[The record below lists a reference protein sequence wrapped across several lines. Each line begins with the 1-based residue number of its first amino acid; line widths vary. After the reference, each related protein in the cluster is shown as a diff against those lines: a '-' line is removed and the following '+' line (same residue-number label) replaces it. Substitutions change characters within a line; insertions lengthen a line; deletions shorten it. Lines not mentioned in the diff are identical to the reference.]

1 LSTLTPSRPRRL
13 LAILT
18 ITPGILAASVI
29 LATLVLLA
37 VDGHPEGVLTAAV
50 GATVPV
56 MLRGARHLPELAR
69 SARSARSARA
79 AHPSHSARLT
89 IKLEPTSARP
99 TTTEIR
105 GPRILAPS

>member
-1 LSTLTPSRPRRL
+1 LSTLTPSRPRCL
-13 LAILT
+13 LAILA
-18 ITPGILAASVI
+18 IALGILAASLV

-37 VDGHPEGVLTAAV
+37 VDGHPEGVLAAAV

-56 MLRGARHLPELAR
+56 MLRGARHLLEFAL
-69 SARSARSARA
+69 SARSARA
-79 AHPSHSARLT
+79 ARPSHSARLR

>member
-1 LSTLTPSRPRRL
+1 MSTLTPSRPRRL
-13 LAILT
+13 LAILA
-18 ITPGILAASVI
+18 IAPGILAAAIV
-29 LATLVLLA
+29 LATLILLA
-37 VDGHPEGVLTAAV
+37 VDGHPEGLLAAAV

-56 MLRGARHLPELAR
+56 MLRGARHLLELAR
-69 SARSARSARA
+69 SARAAR
-79 AHPSHSARLT
+79 PSRWARLR

>member
-1 LSTLTPSRPRRL
+1 LSTLAPPRRWRL
-13 LAILT
+13 LAIVT
-18 ITPGILAASVI
+18 IALGILAASLV

-37 VDGHPEGVLTAAV
+37 VDGHPQGLLAAAV

-56 MLRGARHLPELAR
+56 MLRGAQHLLELAR
-69 SARSARSARA
+69 SGRAARA
-79 AHPSHSARLT
+79 ARPSHSARLT